1 MMTDANKPGVEKV
14 CCALTQNSWLSQPLT
29 QIRAHEDLGIEDVK
43 LLSPGNAFMV
53 KGWNRSVCCLT
64 VCYAAY
70 QNPHLLQARSFSTIY
85 GTAVN
90 SELSTAVSTN
100 RGVTLGSSVRRKP
113 NAFNLVHQ
121 LEMMIRGGM
130 SREQVLGSLEEC
142 GAAVNLLQRIPS
154 EIKQVLTLLVQKY
167 TQPRFLN
174 HETLSANLLNGGFC
188 SATGILAPWKQQLT
202 NSPALLRIL
211 VVRLEKDWLAIAPKN
226 RRPWN
231 LKDVDSRFE
240 LRHGDADLTQ
250 LLEGSVPP
258 ADLQRV
264 SIFSSHIQK
273 YYAQGALD
281 FKHINDR
288 FQKGK
293 EWCSDFLERKHQ
305 LIHVNSLVLAH
316 STIVS
321 AQAEMGPDGLTI
333 LVVDATLWPTRQISI
348 DEAIQLCASVSSGN
362 TSSVAF
368 FCMPQC
374 MAAICASS
382 NSAFTKSKA
391 LLGSICDIERSRVGE
406 LQNPDPERSL
416 APHWRVQQRGISAT
430 SGIIKHLLEGVS
442 SNAQQPALVCDLLPN
457 RFSEWSLATWDLQ
470 SAFLMETNRE
480 LDLRFLGVYH
490 SDNADELSAANEV
503 LMGRLI
509 ADYWDG
515 CDKAGPKTREASG
528 FSEAFP
534 TLQSL
539 VVNEGE
545 IKLPEL
551 LQQKYSQQAG
561 LKEFLEKISADA
573 DMAAALRSYHAA
585 SNRSSPGK
593 PVAAATTMTRTLA
606 SPEWTGDAPL
616 NFRKPLNLDEVSM
629 RVKICI
635 TSGNHLWLINKSGNG
650 SVVEVPPG
658 ELFGFNVGQFQEV
671 PLGSADPSDAHLGWV
686 MNQDNSLV
694 AMADTKEIKSLAEIM
709 CDVAKHQGVT
719 EIRIIDH
726 SVQPKAG
733 PDGRALAYRYNI
745 SPMGSVNAYRPKE
758 VGSDVDRM
766 SMRSVQ
772 LGATFNAKYSQ
783 LPKCQLCNLMWEVK
797 VDASVPAVLKPI
809 KPKFYLLGVIT
820 IKDGYAVKLK

>member
-1 MMTDANKPGVEKV
+1 LEHELRFKFFRLCWETGHSICHRGFAKLMGIGKGRFERMRRVRATQVSFLSSGHSHEDIDGYFSQVAQYLQSVPEMWTPKAYVDSIQKFMDSTERRPLEKHYRKAYLLTQYRPCLILGLVLGLEWPRSRQLWVEIWMRKEEIVEKG
-14 CCALTQNSWLSQPLT
+14 LTVDIFLSQHLSDEANAIGFFKFLDNSFPAT
-29 QIRAHEDLGIEDVK
+29 SGVSIRAHEDLGIEDVK

-53 KGWNRSVCCLT
+53 KGSVDFCFATPCKRTCLLHMS
-64 VCYAAY
+64 V
-70 QNPHLLQARSFSTIY
+70 QAMPDH
-85 GTAVN
+85 
-90 SELSTAVSTN
+90 
-100 RGVTLGSSVRRKP
+100 VR
-113 NAFNLVHQ
+113 
-121 LEMMIRGGM
+121 E
-130 SREQVLGSLEEC
+130 
-142 GAAVNLLQRIPS
+142 
-154 EIKQVLTLLVQKY
+154 
-167 TQPRFLN
+167 
-174 HETLSANLLNGGFC
+174 
-188 SATGILAPWKQQLT
+188 
-202 NSPALLRIL
+202 
-211 VVRLEKDWLAIAPKN
+211 
-226 RRPWN
+226 
-231 LKDVDSRFE
+231 FE

-416 APHWRVQQRGISAT
+416 VQQRGISAT

-442 SNAQQPALVCDLLPN
+442 SNAQQPVLVCDLLPN

-480 LDLRFLGVYH
+480 LGLRFLGVYH

-561 LKEFLEKISADA
+561 LKEFLEKISTDA
-573 DMAAALRSYHAA
+573 DMAAALRSYH
-585 SNRSSPGK
+585 
-593 PVAAATTMTRTLA
+593 
-606 SPEWTGDAPL
+606 
-616 NFRKPLNLDEVSM
+616 
-629 RVKICI
+629 
-635 TSGNHLWLINKSGNG
+635 
-650 SVVEVPPG
+650 
-658 ELFGFNVGQFQEV
+658 
-671 PLGSADPSDAHLGWV
+671 
-686 MNQDNSLV
+686 
-694 AMADTKEIKSLAEIM
+694 
-709 CDVAKHQGVT
+709 
-719 EIRIIDH
+719 
-726 SVQPKAG
+726 
-733 PDGRALAYRYNI
+733 
-745 SPMGSVNAYRPKE
+745 
-758 VGSDVDRM
+758 
-766 SMRSVQ
+766 
-772 LGATFNAKYSQ
+772 
-783 LPKCQLCNLMWEVK
+783 
-797 VDASVPAVLKPI
+797 
-809 KPKFYLLGVIT
+809 
-820 IKDGYAVKLK
+820 

>member
-1 MMTDANKPGVEKV
+1 MVHQRPDRGELLRYGNARKHQALYTAAARLWSHGVPMAEAIKIVPSMPPKKRTSGGQPQAQRPKKAKSGEGVSPDAMALPHMANAIGFFKFLDNSFPATSGV
-14 CCALTQNSWLSQPLT
+14 S
-29 QIRAHEDLGIEDVK
+29 IRAHEDLGIEDVK

-70 QNPHLLQARSFSTIY
+70 QNPHLL
-85 GTAVN
+85 
-90 SELSTAVSTN
+90 
-100 RGVTLGSSVRRKP
+100 
-113 NAFNLVHQ
+113 
-121 LEMMIRGGM
+121 
-130 SREQVLGSLEEC
+130 
-142 GAAVNLLQRIPS
+142 
-154 EIKQVLTLLVQKY
+154 
-167 TQPRFLN
+167 
-174 HETLSANLLNGGFC
+174 
-188 SATGILAPWKQQLT
+188 QQLT

-442 SNAQQPALVCDLLPN
+442 SNAQQPVLVCDLLPN

-545 IKLPEL
+545 IKFFACSLMYE
-551 LQQKYSQQAG
+551 QNGTHSSG
-561 LKEFLEKISADA
+561 HKETSK
-573 DMAAALRSYHAA
+573 
-585 SNRSSPGK
+585 
-593 PVAAATTMTRTLA
+593 TTC
-606 SPEWTGDAPL
+606 
-616 NFRKPLNLDEVSM
+616 F
-629 RVKICI
+629 
-635 TSGNHLWLINKSGNG
+635 
-650 SVVEVPPG
+650 
-658 ELFGFNVGQFQEV
+658 
-671 PLGSADPSDAHLGWV
+671 
-686 MNQDNSLV
+686 
-694 AMADTKEIKSLAEIM
+694 
-709 CDVAKHQGVT
+709 
-719 EIRIIDH
+719 
-726 SVQPKAG
+726 
-733 PDGRALAYRYNI
+733 
-745 SPMGSVNAYRPKE
+745 
-758 VGSDVDRM
+758 
-766 SMRSVQ
+766 
-772 LGATFNAKYSQ
+772 
-783 LPKCQLCNLMWEVK
+783 
-797 VDASVPAVLKPI
+797 
-809 KPKFYLLGVIT
+809 
-820 IKDGYAVKLK
+820 

>member
-1 MMTDANKPGVEKV
+1 LEHELRFKFFRLCWETGHSICHRGFAKLMGIGKGRFERMRRVRATQVSFLSSGHSHEDIDGYFSQVAQYLQSVPEMWTPKAYVDSIQKFMDSTERRPLEKHYRKAYLLTQALPHLGPGVGPGVAAQPAAVGRDLDAAPNPLNMVHQRPDRGELLRKEEIVEKG
-14 CCALTQNSWLSQPLT
+14 LTVDIFLSQHLSDEANAIGFFKFLDNSFPAT
-29 QIRAHEDLGIEDVK
+29 SGVSIRAHEDLGIEDVK

-70 QNPHLLQARSFSTIY
+70 QNPHLLQ
-85 GTAVN
+85 
-90 SELSTAVSTN
+90 
-100 RGVTLGSSVRRKP
+100 
-113 NAFNLVHQ
+113 
-121 LEMMIRGGM
+121 
-130 SREQVLGSLEEC
+130 
-142 GAAVNLLQRIPS
+142 
-154 EIKQVLTLLVQKY
+154 
-167 TQPRFLN
+167 
-174 HETLSANLLNGGFC
+174 
-188 SATGILAPWKQQLT
+188 
-202 NSPALLRIL
+202 

-374 MAAICASS
+374 HSSTKRDSVLKNRRLLEDKVGAYPVCMAAICASS

-442 SNAQQPALVCDLLPN
+442 SNAQQPVLVCDLLPN

-573 DMAAALRSYHAA
+573 DMAAALRSYH
-585 SNRSSPGK
+585 
-593 PVAAATTMTRTLA
+593 
-606 SPEWTGDAPL
+606 
-616 NFRKPLNLDEVSM
+616 
-629 RVKICI
+629 
-635 TSGNHLWLINKSGNG
+635 
-650 SVVEVPPG
+650 
-658 ELFGFNVGQFQEV
+658 
-671 PLGSADPSDAHLGWV
+671 
-686 MNQDNSLV
+686 
-694 AMADTKEIKSLAEIM
+694 
-709 CDVAKHQGVT
+709 
-719 EIRIIDH
+719 
-726 SVQPKAG
+726 
-733 PDGRALAYRYNI
+733 
-745 SPMGSVNAYRPKE
+745 
-758 VGSDVDRM
+758 
-766 SMRSVQ
+766 
-772 LGATFNAKYSQ
+772 
-783 LPKCQLCNLMWEVK
+783 
-797 VDASVPAVLKPI
+797 
-809 KPKFYLLGVIT
+809 
-820 IKDGYAVKLK
+820 